1 MSSLE
6 GNKAF
11 AAVLVAGIAFVGS
24 GLVADALVRP
34 TRLHETAIKI
44 EGVEVAAAP
53 AAAAAPAGPSTPI
66 AVLLASAD
74 AAAGETA
81 TKRLCVTCHSFDEGG
96 KNGVGP
102 NLYGVLGAP
111 HGHLANFTYSAAL
124 KAKEGPW
131 TYDEMNAWL
140 LNPRGYATGTKMAF
154 AGISNDKQRAD
165 VIAYLRS
172 LSKDPLPLPTPT
184 AEPAAAPGNPAS
196 APPGEDV
203 KNTPRPPQ
211 SGPDSSMQGGT
222 RSQGAQVVGPPG
234 QGQVQGQQDTQP
246 SPTMNQSQAET
257 NDSQQPP
264 EARKV
269 SPGAAVE
276 GTMEGGTRNQQGQ
289 VVGPPGQ
296 GQVQGQQNSQPSA
309 SQNQSQAE
317 TNDSEQPPEAR
328 KTQ

>member
-24 GLVADALVRP
+24 GLLANALVRP
-34 TRLHETAIKI
+34 TPLHETAIKI
-44 EGVEVAAAP
+44 EGVAVAAAP
-53 AAAAAPAGPSTPI
+53 AAAAPTEPSAPI

-74 AAAGETA
+74 AGAGETSA
-81 TKRLCVTCHSFDEGG
+81 KRLCVTCHSFDEGG

-131 TYDEMNAWL
+131 TFDEMNAWL

-154 AGISNDKQRAD
+154 AGISNDKVRAD

-172 LSKDPLPLPTPT
+172 LSKDPLPLPEAT
-184 AEPAAAPGNPAS
+184 ATPAAAPGNAAA
-196 APPGEDV
+196 APPGADV
-203 KNTPRPPQ
+203 ANTPRSPQ
-211 SGPDSSMQGGT
+211 STPDAPMDGGT
-222 RSQGAQVVGPPG
+222 RTQGGQVVGPPG
-234 QGQVQGQQDTQP
+234 QAQVQGQQNNQP

-257 NDSQQPP
+257 NNSQQSPQ
-264 EARKV
+264 ARQV
-269 SPGAAVE
+269 SPDNSVT

-296 GQVQGQQNSQPSA
+296 AQVQGQQNNQPSI

-317 TNDSEQPPEAR
+317 TNDSQQPAQAR
-328 KTQ
+328 QTQ